1 MLRRACALALTL
13 AACGEA
19 TGELDPRLVPQPLAL
34 EPYSPPQFTSRDIFL
49 GGSGDVVVMAE
60 RYSRDGG
67 ATWAPLDAS
76 LGDVTRV
83 VISGTTLMLHGS
95 SVGLARWDVSTGAV
109 TRVTN
114 APSYAG
120 ERTWRT
126 EANGFLAFAPIE
138 NAIARESGGA
148 WTTSMLPQPTATETQ
163 PFIQD
168 VESNGTV
175 RLAVSAWGVHRFAAG
190 EWTLVTSSVPDA
202 GRDLVVL
209 RNGRF
214 LLLGGATTYAFDA
227 AGAAAGTKPGL
238 VLEQGETQVCDDG
251 AILARDQI
259 SRDAGTTWQPLLAGG
274 DLTMIV
280 ERTGCGGTSTWV
292 LARSEAWG
300 YRLLRYDATR
310 TTGVAAGNWEATGP
324 SSWSNGGPTLARTG
338 SGELLA
344 AGLAWRDGDAGWHL
358 RESPARTWAA
368 NDVVLG
374 IREDQVLVS
383 RDGGATWTARALI
396 GAESASPALSG
407 VAADEIEAFA
417 VDATGALHLAS
428 FIGETTAAGDAW
440 HARVWKSSDD
450 GATWTA
456 AYDAM
461 ATRAPGSDELV
472 GEAHRFVGIDAAG
485 TWIATDA
492 VSHDGGATWLASDV
506 DGDRS
511 LAFIAPTGALVT
523 TLPAVSAAE
532 DVWRVYRDGGQG
544 ELVGTF
550 DLEAEGQRIPASM
563 LRSLVFDEAGYAYVA
578 RGAPYVQIWRT
589 LEPIATVTPGM

>member
-1 MLRRACALALTL
+1 M
-13 AACGEA
+13 
-19 TGELDPRLVPQPLAL
+19 PQPLAV

-49 GGSGDVVVMAE
+49 GGAGDVVVMAK

-67 ATWAPLDAS
+67 VSWAPLDPA

-83 VISGTTLMLHGS
+83 VVSGTTVMLHGS

-109 TRVTN
+109 TRVTT

-126 EANGFLAFAPIE
+126 DTNGFLAFAPIE
-138 NAIARESGGA
+138 NAVARESGGA
-148 WTTSMLPQPTATETQ
+148 WTTSSLPQPTATETQ

-168 VESNGTV
+168 VESNGTTL
-175 RLAVSAWGVHRFAAG
+175 LAVSAWGVHRFVAG
-190 EWTLVTSSVPDA
+190 AWTLVTASVPDA

-209 RNGRF
+209 RDGRF
-214 LLLGGATTYAFDA
+214 LLLGGTTTYAFDA
-227 AGAAAGTKPGL
+227 SGAAAGTTPGL
-238 VLEQGETQVCDDG
+238 VLEQGEAQVCEDG
-251 AILARDQI
+251 AILAGDQI
-259 SRDAGTTWQPLLAGG
+259 SRDAGATWQPLLAAG

-280 ERTGCGGTSTWV
+280 ERASCGGASTWV

-300 YRLLRYDATR
+300 YRLLRYDGTR
-310 TTGVAAGNWEATGP
+310 MTGVAAGNWEASGP
-324 SSWSNGGPTLARTG
+324 SSWSNGGPILARTG

-344 AGLAWRDGDAGWHL
+344 AGLAWRDGDPGWHL

-368 NDVVLG
+368 KDVVLG
-374 IREDQVLVS
+374 IQDDQILVS
-383 RDGGATWTARALI
+383 RDGGATWNARALV
-396 GAESASPALSG
+396 GAASATPALTD
-407 VAADEIEAFA
+407 VTADEIEAFA
-417 VDATGALHLAS
+417 VDATGALYLSS
-428 FIGETTAAGDAW
+428 FVGETTGAGDAW
-440 HARVWKSSDD
+440 RARVWTSTDD
-450 GATWTA
+450 GASWKA

-461 ATRAPGSDELV
+461 ATRAPGADEVV
-472 GEAHRFVGIDAAG
+472 GEVHRFVGFDAAG

-492 VSHDGGATWLASDV
+492 VSIDAGATWLASAV
-506 DGDRS
+506 DGDKS

-523 TLPAVSAAE
+523 TLPAASAAD

-563 LRSLVFDEAGYAYVA
+563 LRSIAFDDAGYAYVA

-589 LEPIATVTPGM
+589 VEPIAPVPPGM